1 LLHQL
6 QGTIEDRVRS
16 AASLQPRGSGL
27 VAHLIERRII
37 RLVTHS
43 IVGVRDHRS
52 AAEWRLLFEVFV
64 IIQFLKEFG

>member
-1 LLHQL
+1 LKIVFA
-6 QGTIEDRVRS
+6 G

-37 RLVTHS
+37 RHVTHS

-64 IIQFLKEFG
+64 NHPVFEGIRIVSAFI